1 MGGWERVKQSKMS
14 EGWEGGLKKEKSEKG
29 TKGGAFE
36 SALIKARVM
45 DRTCGRACL
54 AFCGVCVRAW
64 VSVRGDGVVVGGAK
78 TPSRDVC
85 CQWPEWDKNLK
96 RNFKATSVRST
107 PLF

>member
-54 AFCGVCVRAW
+54 AFCGVCVHACMGECEGRRR
-64 VSVRGDGVVVGGAK
+64 RGGRG
-78 TPSRDVC
+78 
-85 CQWPEWDKNLK
+85 KNPK
-96 RNFKATSVRST
+96 
-107 PLF
+107 